1 MVILLNQLSYVRR
14 KDNFAKPT
22 IIYKFTSLTD
32 FSTVIL
38 VCFLFPYN
46 PYDLKGLYV
55 VNDIRLILS
64 NNFVKA
70 EDTLFNF
77 FSSFLICFMIDF
89 SSSLCTV
96 T

>member
-1 MVILLNQLSYVRR
+1 MARR

-46 PYDLKGLYV
+46 PSGQKGLYAINFEV
-55 VNDIRLILS
+55 IYDIRLNLS